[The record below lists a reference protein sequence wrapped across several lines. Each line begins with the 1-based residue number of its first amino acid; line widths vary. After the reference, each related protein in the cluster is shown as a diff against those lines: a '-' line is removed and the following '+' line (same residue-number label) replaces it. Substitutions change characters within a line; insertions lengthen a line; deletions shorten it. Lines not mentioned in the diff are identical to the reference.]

1 MNKKGKIAIV
11 PGSFDPITF
20 GHIYV
25 INEARKQFDTV
36 YVAVMINKYKKV

>member
-25 INEARKQFDTV
+25 MKRVSSLIPFTLP
-36 YVAVMINKYKKV
+36 